1 MSGENSLDILLS
13 SMSPELGDDAFVFL
27 TSPEGFS
34 SKEKDEALM
43 VYKEVEGVTLLV
55 REEIAQAMGREYEQK
70 WAKITLT
77 VHSDLAAV
85 GFLAAILPKLAE
97 AGISVNPVSAYFHD
111 HLFVPWEKREIA
123 LKILSC
129 FTSKAE

>member
-1 MSGENSLDILLS
+1 MDGENNLVVLLG
-13 SMSPELGDDAFVFL
+13 SMRPELEDEAFVFL

-34 SKEKDEALM
+34 AEEKDEALM

-55 REEIAQAMGREYEQK
+55 REEVAKTMSKEYKDK
-70 WAKITLT
+70 WARITLT
-77 VHSDLAAV
+77 IHSDLNAI

-111 HLFVPWEKREIA
+111 HLFVPW
-123 LKILSC
+123 
-129 FTSKAE
+129 